1 MIKTL
6 KKYKFLF
13 GELVKRDF
21 RQKYKK
27 TTLGVIWSVLNPLA
41 EFLILMMIF
50 KNLFGRTTPH
60 YTVYM
65 LIGILTYSYFSNATT
80 SGMQS
85 FLSNGAIIQKI
96 KLPIWLFPL
105 SKNVSALIN
114 FFITLILLIPFMIID
129 GVPFTWKLIFLVI
142 PIVLLFFM
150 NYGISLILASLYIFF
165 KDVQYFYSIF
175 CRLLYF
181 CCAVFWYD
189 TSLSE
194 QGQKLLHINPVYD
207 FISYSRSIIIHAQI
221 PSLIDHLVL
230 IAYTVAMLLI
240 GFLVYHYNKEKFV
253 FYL

>member
-1 MIKTL
+1 
-6 KKYKFLF
+6 
-13 GELVKRDF
+13 
-21 RQKYKK
+21 
-27 TTLGVIWSVLNPLA
+27 
-41 EFLILMMIF
+41 
-50 KNLFGRTTPH
+50 
-60 YTVYM
+60 
-65 LIGILTYSYFSNATT
+65 
-80 SGMQS
+80 
-85 FLSNGAIIQKI
+85 
-96 KLPIWLFPL
+96 
-105 SKNVSALIN
+105 
-114 FFITLILLIPFMIID
+114 
-129 GVPFTWKLIFLVI
+129 
-142 PIVLLFFM
+142 M
-150 NYGISLILASLYIFF
+150 NYGISLILASLYVFF

-194 QGQKLLHINPVYD
+194 QGQKMLHINPVYD

>member
-1 MIKTL
+1 
-6 KKYKFLF
+6 
-13 GELVKRDF
+13 
-21 RQKYKK
+21 K

-60 YTVYM
+60 YTIYM
-65 LIGILTYSYFSNATT
+65 LVGILTYGYFSNATT

-85 FLSNGAIIQKI
+85 FLSNAAIIQKI

-129 GVPFTWKLIFLVI
+129 GVAFTWKLIFLIV
-142 PIVLLFFM
+142 PIILLFLM

-165 KDVQYFYSIF
+165 KDVRYFYSIF

-194 QGQKLLHINPVYD
+194 QGQKLLHINPIYD
-207 FISYSRSIIIHAQI
+207 FITYSRSIIIHAQI
-221 PSLIDHLVL
+221 PSLIDHLIL
-230 IAYTVAMLLI
+230 IAYTVGLLLI
-240 GFLVYHYNKEKFV
+240 GFLIYHYNKEKFV